1 MKKLRHIRSEF
12 FKEFGKKRYMR
23 ILFCSFTIA
32 ILWSF
37 TDWLGGIYEPKLRD
51 DAICLL
57 LGIISER
64 LIPWGK

>member
-1 MKKLRHIRSEF
+1 MSFLRYFRKEF
-12 FKEFGKKRYMR
+12 FKEIGKNRFMR

-37 TDWLGGIYEPKLRD
+37 TDWIGGIYEPKLRD
-51 DAICLL
+51 DLICLV